1 MFINFHY
8 NSCTGKK
15 IIRVKDAE
23 LRRLSTYTIRVH
35 FSHFGAKLGN
45 PRGKIGCLGKI
56 CIFCTVSHVLDAKMQ
71 HMNDYWIGL

>member
-45 PRGKIGCLGKI
+45 PRGKIGVFGQNL
-56 CIFCTVSHVLDAKMQ
+56 
-71 HMNDYWIGL
+71 